1 MLISAWSA
9 KGGAGTTVVTVGLA
23 AALADRSGDDVLLVD
38 LAGDLPATMGLS
50 EPSTGLT
57 DWMVAGPDVTLDA
70 LARVEIPTPIRK
82 VQLLPLGGGLGWTP
96 ERMGALVGLLA
107 ADRRILVVDAGMLS
121 RLEGDRVGLGEAV
134 TARADVSLLVTR
146 ACYLALRRAMK
157 LGRRPDGVVVVR
169 ENGRA
174 LDGGDVQRLLDAP
187 VVARVD
193 IDPAVAR
200 LVDSGLLAS
209 RPPRGLT
216 RPLRRVA

>member
-23 AALADRSGDDVLLVD
+23 AALQERTGDDVLLVD
-38 LAGDLPATMGLS
+38 LAGDLPAAMGAA
-50 EPSTGLT
+50 EPATGLT
-57 DWMVAGPDVTLDA
+57 DWMAAGPDVTLDA
-70 LARVEIPTPIRK
+70 LARLEVATPMRH
-82 VQLLPLGGGLGWTP
+82 VGLLPLGNARAWSPDRL
-96 ERMGALVGLLA
+96 GALVGILA
-107 ADRRILVVDAGMLS
+107 ADSRTVVVDAGVLS
-121 RLEGDRVGLGEAV
+121 RLAGDQIGMGEAV

-146 ACYLALRRAMK
+146 ACYLALRRAMQ

-187 VVARVD
+187 VVAKVD

-209 RPPRGLT
+209 RPPRGFT
-216 RPLRRVA
+216 RSLRRAA